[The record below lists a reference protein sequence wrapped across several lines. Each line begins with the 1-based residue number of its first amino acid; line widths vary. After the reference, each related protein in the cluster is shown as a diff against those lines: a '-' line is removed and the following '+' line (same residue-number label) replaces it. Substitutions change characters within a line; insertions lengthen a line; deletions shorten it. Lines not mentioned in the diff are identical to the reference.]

1 MLTGRETRVSSNTFL
16 PSKEAATDN
25 VPEHVPSLN
34 GGIGKA
40 FNMACRH
47 LQATYSGKKKY
58 YDKHSRTNT
67 YRAVDLVQIY
77 KPIPSPERRDPFRVV
92 KVLSPTNYLVR
103 NAELCTQPITVQH
116 NKMRPYQVVSPVGYE
131 DEVCEI
137 EEGRKLPDG
146 TTKANGRE

>member
-77 KPIPSPERRDPFRVV
+77 KPIPSPERTVNFTT
-92 KVLSPTNYLVR
+92 LE
-103 NAELCTQPITVQH
+103 AEIP
-116 NKMRPYQVVSPVGYE
+116 S
-131 DEVCEI
+131 
-137 EEGRKLPDG
+137 
-146 TTKANGRE
+146 